1 MKSKLRAAETQEGGA
16 HYKKMS
22 VEPWS
27 VVADWPLEQ
36 QIGFFRGGALK
47 YIMRMG
53 GKDRPVLEL
62 KKARHYLDALIE
74 ILGDYD

>member
-1 MKSKLRAAETQEGGA
+1 MALKAMSNQEGGD
-16 HYKKMS
+16 HYQKMTTQ
-22 VEPWS
+22 PWD

-47 YIMRMG
+47 YIMRCG
-53 GKDRPVLEL
+53 SKDRRVLEL

-74 ILGDYD
+74 ILEDFD